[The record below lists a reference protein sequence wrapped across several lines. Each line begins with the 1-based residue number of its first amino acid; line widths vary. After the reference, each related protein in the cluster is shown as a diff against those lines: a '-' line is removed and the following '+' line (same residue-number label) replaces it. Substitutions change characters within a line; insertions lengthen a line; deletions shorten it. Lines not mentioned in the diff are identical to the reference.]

1 MTITARCRVG
11 TLLAAIGVLTLMME
25 LGLYWLSPFLLGA
38 PYAIHAAPVLIGCG
52 LGFVGFYML
61 DHASALEGGRFLV
74 QSAEGLIAV
83 VRGGAKRPGDVVLG
97 PAEPTAP
104 PVPVPDPPIA
114 SPTTTPDP
122 GDKP

>member
-11 TLLAAIGVLTLMME
+11 TVLATLGVLILLVE
-25 LGLYWLSPFLLGA
+25 LGLYWLSPLLA
-38 PYAIHAAPVLIGCG
+38 SATHSIRAAPVLIGCG

-74 QSAEGLIAV
+74 QSAEGILAV

-97 PAEPTAP
+97 PATEPPARAP
-104 PVPVPDPPIA
+104 SPSGHLPDP
-114 SPTTTPDP
+114 TVTEEHD
-122 GDKP
+122 G